1 MEDSKS
7 QVLKIVEL
15 LLTAH
20 IYNGNDQLDEND
32 LPPPIRKNYWNSKER
47 KVERPIIVSEK
58 SVDGIFEI
66 PHGWSL
72 IKTLPFV
79 SFDEF
84 GARINLTVFDL
95 GAKWFAKQDSL
106 SRIKQNPTL
115 AFYYSQQDS
124 IDVNYEQARRDNKPL
139 EMDREW
145 ILSLTDEIAGEGEEA
160 EDMLKLVAIS
170 APEDVRESL
179 GKLVLTQEQVEEVE
193 KVVKA
198 IQYRDYLKE
207 IELFEIGKLLFVGPP
222 GTGKTSVARALS
234 KEFGMPFLEVRLSMI
249 TSQYLGE
256 TTKNIGKVF
265 TLAKRLSPCILFIDE
280 FDYVAK
286 TRLSDEHGA
295 IKRAVNMLLK
305 SIDDIS
311 LVDDGVLLIGA
322 TNHPKLLDSAAW
334 RRFDKIVDFPLPDT
348 SMRKKIFEKILANVT
363 GTFDTQKLAEMTDQC
378 TGSDLRL
385 MLREAVLKALFED
398 RTNLTQADLE
408 EAVSNFSKRFELKM
422 SAYENIYEVAHDE
435 HTANK

>member
-1 MEDSKS
+1 MEDSES
-7 QVLKIVEL
+7 QVLDIVEL
-15 LLTAH
+15 LLTAN

-32 LPPPIRKNYWNSKER
+32 LPPPIRKNYWNSKVR
-47 KVERPIIVSEK
+47 KVDRPIIVSEK
-58 SVDGIFEI
+58 AVDRVFGI

-72 IKTLPFV
+72 VKTLPFV

-84 GARINLTVFDL
+84 GARINLTVLDL
-95 GAKWFAKQDSL
+95 AAKWFANQDSL
-106 SRIKQNPTL
+106 SRIKRNPAL
-115 AFYYSQQDS
+115 AFYYSQHDS
-124 IDVNYEQARRDNKPL
+124 IDVDYERVRQVNWPK

-145 ILSLTDEIAGEGEEA
+145 IHSLTDEIAGEGEDA

-179 GKLVLTQEQVEEVE
+179 NKLVLTQEQIEEVE
-193 KVVKA
+193 KIVKA

-234 KEFGMPFLEVRLSMI
+234 KELGLPFLEVRLSMI

-286 TRLSDEHGA
+286 TRLADEHGA

-322 TNHPKLLDSAAW
+322 TNHPMLLDSAAW
-334 RRFDKIVDFPLPDT
+334 RRFDKIVNFPLPDAV
-348 SMRKKIFEKILANVT
+348 MRKEIFEKILARIT
-363 GTFDTQKLAEMTDQC
+363 GTFNTQKLADMTDKC

-385 MLREAVLKALFED
+385 ILREAVLKALFEE
-398 RTNLTQADLE
+398 RTDLSQDDLE
-408 EAVSNFSKRFELKM
+408 EAVSSFSKRFELKM
-422 SAYENIYEVAHDE
+422 SEYEN
-435 HTANK
+435 T

>member
-1 MEDSKS
+1 MVLVEDSES
-7 QVLKIVEL
+7 QVLDIVEL

-20 IYNGNDQLDEND
+20 IYNSNNQLDEND
-32 LPPPIRKNYWNSKER
+32 MPPPIRKNYWNPKER
-47 KVERPIIVSEK
+47 KVERPIVVSEK
-58 SVDGIFEI
+58 SVEGIFEI

-84 GARINLTVFDL
+84 GARISLTVFDL
-95 GAKWFAKQDSL
+95 GAKWFANQDSL
-106 SRIKQNPTL
+106 SRIKRNPTL

-124 IDVNYEQARRDNKPL
+124 IDVNYEQARQDNKPI

-145 ILSLTDEIAGEGEEA
+145 IHSLTDEIAGEGEEA

-179 GKLVLTQEQVEEVE
+179 GKLVLTQEQVEEIE
-193 KVVKA
+193 KIVKA
-198 IQYRDYLKE
+198 IQYREYLKE

-234 KEFGMPFLEVRLSMI
+234 KELGMPFLEVRLSMI

-286 TRLSDEHGA
+286 TRLADEHGA

-334 RRFDKIVDFPLPDT
+334 RRFDKIVDFPIPDAL
-348 SMRKKIFEKILANVT
+348 MRKEIFEKILARVT
-363 GTFDTQKLAEMTDQC
+363 GTFDTQKLADMTDQC

-385 MLREAVLKALFED
+385 ILREAVLKALFED
-398 RTNLTQADLE
+398 RTDLTQGDLE
-408 EAVSNFSKRFELKM
+408 EAVSDFSKRFELKM
-422 SAYENIYEVAHDE
+422 SAYENI
-435 HTANK
+435 

>member
-1 MEDSKS
+1 MEDSET
-7 QVLKIVEL
+7 QVLNIVEL

-47 KVERPIIVSEK
+47 KVARPITVSEK
-58 SVDGIFEI
+58 SVEGLFDLT
-66 PHGWSL
+66 HGWSL
-72 IKTLPFV
+72 IQTLPFV

-84 GARINLTVFDL
+84 GARISLTVFDL
-95 GAKWFAKQDSL
+95 GARWFANQDTL
-106 SRIKQNPTL
+106 SRIKRNPTL

-124 IDVNYEQARRDNKPL
+124 IDVNYEQTRKDNKPI

-145 ILSLTDEIAGEGEEA
+145 IQSLTDEIAGEGEEA

-179 GKLVLTQEQVEEVE
+179 DKQVLTQEQVEEIE
-193 KVVKA
+193 KITKA
-198 IQYRDYLKE
+198 IQYREYLKE

-234 KEFGMPFLEVRLSMI
+234 KELGMPFLEVRLSMI

-265 TLAKRLSPCILFIDE
+265 TLAKRLNPCILFIDE

-286 TRLSDEHGA
+286 TRLGDEHGA

-322 TNHPKLLDSAAW
+322 TNHPQLLDSAAW
-334 RRFDKIVDFPLPDT
+334 RRFDKIVDFPLPDA
-348 SMRKKIFEKILANVT
+348 SMRKEIFEKILARVA
-363 GTFDTQKLAEMTDQC
+363 GTFDTQKLADITDQC

-385 MLREAVLKALFED
+385 ILREAVLTALFED
-398 RTNLTQADLE
+398 RKNLTQGDLE
-408 EAVSNFSKRFELKM
+408 KAVNNFSKRFELKT
-422 SAYENIYEVAHDE
+422 SEYENLYRSSV
-435 HTANK
+435 

>member
-1 MEDSKS
+1 MEDADS
-7 QVLKIVEL
+7 QVLDIVEL

-20 IYNGNDQLDEND
+20 IYNGNEQLDEND

-47 KVERPIIVSEK
+47 KVDRPIVVSE
-58 SVDGIFEI
+58 SAVDRIYEI
-66 PHGWSL
+66 RHASDL

-79 SFDEF
+79 AYEEF
-84 GARINLTVFDL
+84 GARMNLTVFDL
-95 GAKWFAKQDSL
+95 AAKWFANQQSL
-106 SRIKQNPTL
+106 PRIKQNPIL
-115 AFYYSQQDS
+115 AFYYSRYDS
-124 IDVNYEQARRDNKPL
+124 VDVDYEQVRRLNRPK

-145 ILSLTDEIAGEGEEA
+145 IQSLVDEIAGEGEEA
-160 EDMLKLVAIS
+160 EDTLKLVAIS
-170 APEDVRESL
+170 APEDVRETLS
-179 GKLVLTQEQVEEVE
+179 KLVLTEEQIEEIE
-193 KVVKA
+193 KIVKA

-234 KEFGMPFLEVRLSMI
+234 KELGLPFLEVRLSMI

-256 TTKNIGKVF
+256 TSKNISKAF

-305 SIDDIS
+305 SIDNIS

-322 TNHPKLLDSAAW
+322 TNHPRLLDSAAW
-334 RRFDKIVDFPLPDT
+334 RRFDKIVTFPLPDIA
-348 SMRKKIFEKILANVT
+348 MRREIFNKVMARIKGA
-363 GTFDTQKLAEMTDQC
+363 FDTRKLAEMTDQC

-385 MLREAVLKALFED
+385 IVREAVLKALFEE
-398 RTNLTQADLE
+398 RMELTQTDLE
-408 EAVSNFSKRFELKM
+408 EAVRNFSKRFELKM
-422 SAYENIYEVAHDE
+422 NDYGNI
-435 HTANK
+435 

>member
-1 MEDSKS
+1 VEDSES
-7 QVLKIVEL
+7 QVLDIVEL

-20 IYNGNDQLDEND
+20 IYNSNNQLDEND
-32 LPPPIRKNYWNSKER
+32 MPPPIRKNYWNSKER
-47 KVERPIIVSEK
+47 KVERPIVVSEK
-58 SVDGIFEI
+58 SVEGIFEI

-84 GARINLTVFDL
+84 GARISLTVFDL
-95 GAKWFAKQDSL
+95 GAKWFANQDSL
-106 SRIKQNPTL
+106 SRIKRNPTL

-124 IDVNYEQARRDNKPL
+124 IDVNYEQARQDNKPI

-145 ILSLTDEIAGEGEEA
+145 IHSLTDEIAGEGEEA

-179 GKLVLTQEQVEEVE
+179 GKLVLTQEQVEEIE
-193 KVVKA
+193 KIVKA
-198 IQYRDYLKE
+198 IQYREYLKE

-234 KEFGMPFLEVRLSMI
+234 KELGMPFLEVRLSMI

-286 TRLSDEHGA
+286 TRLADEHGA

-334 RRFDKIVDFPLPDT
+334 RRFDKIVDFPIPDAL
-348 SMRKKIFEKILANVT
+348 MRKEIFEKILARVT
-363 GTFDTQKLAEMTDQC
+363 GTFDTQKLADMTDQC

-385 MLREAVLKALFED
+385 ILREAVLKALFED
-398 RTNLTQADLE
+398 RTDLTQGDLE
-408 EAVSNFSKRFELKM
+408 EAVSDFSKRFELKM
-422 SAYENIYEVAHDE
+422 SAYENI
-435 HTANK
+435 

>member
-1 MEDSKS
+1 MVLVEDSES
-7 QVLKIVEL
+7 QVLDIVEL

-20 IYNGNDQLDEND
+20 IYNSNNQLDEND
-32 LPPPIRKNYWNSKER
+32 MPPPIRKNYWNSKER
-47 KVERPIIVSEK
+47 KVERPIVVSEK
-58 SVDGIFEI
+58 SVEGIFEI

-84 GARINLTVFDL
+84 GARISLTVFDL
-95 GAKWFAKQDSL
+95 GAKWFANQDSL
-106 SRIKQNPTL
+106 SRIKRNPTL

-124 IDVNYEQARRDNKPL
+124 IDVNYEQARQDNKPI

-145 ILSLTDEIAGEGEEA
+145 IHSLTDEIAGEGEEA

-179 GKLVLTQEQVEEVE
+179 GKLVLTQEQVDEIE
-193 KVVKA
+193 KIVKA
-198 IQYRDYLKE
+198 IQYREYLKE

-234 KEFGMPFLEVRLSMI
+234 KELGMPFLEVRLSMI

-286 TRLSDEHGA
+286 TRLADEHGA

-334 RRFDKIVDFPLPDT
+334 RRFDKIVDFPIPDAL
-348 SMRKKIFEKILANVT
+348 MRKEIFEKILARVT
-363 GTFDTQKLAEMTDQC
+363 GTFDTQKLADMTDQC

-385 MLREAVLKALFED
+385 ILREAVLKALFED
-398 RTNLTQADLE
+398 RTDLTQGDLE
-408 EAVSNFSKRFELKM
+408 EAVSDFSKRFELKM
-422 SAYENIYEVAHDE
+422 SAYENI
-435 HTANK
+435 

>member
-1 MEDSKS
+1 MEDSES
-7 QVLKIVEL
+7 QVLDIVEL

-66 PHGWSL
+66 SHGWSL

-95 GAKWFAKQDSL
+95 GAKWFANQDSL
-106 SRIKQNPTL
+106 SRIKRNPTL

-124 IDVNYEQARRDNKPL
+124 IDISYEQARKDNKPI

-145 ILSLTDEIAGEGEEA
+145 IQSLTDEIAGEGEEA
-160 EDMLKLVAIS
+160 EDMLKLVSIS

-179 GKLVLTQEQVEEVE
+179 GKIVLTQEQVEEIE
-193 KVVKA
+193 KIVKA
-198 IQYRDYLKE
+198 IQYREYLKE

-234 KEFGMPFLEVRLSMI
+234 KELGFPFLEVRLSMI

-265 TLAKRLSPCILFIDE
+265 TLAKRLTPCILFIDE

-286 TRLSDEHGA
+286 TRLADEHGA

-334 RRFDKIVDFPLPDT
+334 RRFDKIVDFPLPDAF
-348 SMRKKIFEKILANVT
+348 MRKEIFEKILARVA
-363 GTFDTQKLAEMTDQC
+363 GTFDTQKLADMTDQC

-385 MLREAVLKALFED
+385 ILREAVLKALFED
-398 RTNLTQADLE
+398 RTNLTQGDLE

-422 SAYENIYEVAHDE
+422 SAYENI
-435 HTANK
+435 

>member
-1 MEDSKS
+1 MEDSES
-7 QVLKIVEL
+7 QVLDIVEL

-72 IKTLPFV
+72 IKTFPFV

-84 GARINLTVFDL
+84 GARISLTVFDL
-95 GAKWFAKQDSL
+95 GAKWFANQDSL
-106 SRIKQNPTL
+106 SRIKRNPTL

-124 IDVNYEQARRDNKPL
+124 IDVSYEQARKDNKPI

-145 ILSLTDEIAGEGEEA
+145 IQSLTDEIAGEGEEA
-160 EDMLKLVAIS
+160 EDMLKLVSIS

-179 GKLVLTQEQVEEVE
+179 GKIVLTQEQVEEIE
-193 KVVKA
+193 KIVKA
-198 IQYRDYLKE
+198 IQYREYLKE

-234 KEFGMPFLEVRLSMI
+234 KELGFPFLEVRLSMI

-265 TLAKRLSPCILFIDE
+265 TLAKRLNPCILFIDE

-286 TRLSDEHGA
+286 TRLADEHGA

-334 RRFDKIVDFPLPDT
+334 RRFDKIVDFPLPDAF
-348 SMRKKIFEKILANVT
+348 MRKEIFEKILARVA
-363 GTFDTQKLAEMTDQC
+363 GTFDTQKLADMTDQC

-385 MLREAVLKALFED
+385 ILREAVLKALFED
-398 RTNLTQADLE
+398 RTNLTQGDLE
-408 EAVSNFSKRFELKM
+408 EGVSNFSKRFELKM
-422 SAYENIYEVAHDE
+422 SAYENI
-435 HTANK
+435 

>member
-1 MEDSKS
+1 MEDSGS
-7 QVLKIVEL
+7 QVLDIVEL
-15 LLTAH
+15 LLTAD
-20 IYNGNDQLDEND
+20 IYNGNDQLDEDD
-32 LPPPIRKNYWNSKER
+32 LLPPIRKNYWNSKER
-47 KVERPIIVSEK
+47 KVDRPIIVSEK
-58 SVDGIFEI
+58 AVDRVFGI

-84 GARINLTVFDL
+84 GARINLTVLDL
-95 GAKWFAKQDSL
+95 AAKWFANQDTL
-106 SRIKQNPTL
+106 SRIKRNPAL
-115 AFYYSQQDS
+115 AFYYSRNDS
-124 IDVNYEQARRDNKPL
+124 IDVDYKRARQVNWPK

-145 ILSLTDEIAGEGEEA
+145 IHSLTDEIAGEGEEA
-160 EDMLKLVAIS
+160 EDMLKLVTIS

-179 GKLVLTQEQVEEVE
+179 NKLVLTQEQIEEVE
-193 KVVKA
+193 KIVKA

-234 KEFGMPFLEVRLSMI
+234 KELGLPFLEVRLSMI

-265 TLAKRLSPCILFIDE
+265 ALAKRLNPCILFIDE

-286 TRLSDEHGA
+286 TRLADEHGA

-334 RRFDKIVDFPLPDT
+334 RRFDKIVNFPLPDVV
-348 SMRKKIFEKILANVT
+348 MRKEIFEKILARIT
-363 GTFDTQKLAEMTDQC
+363 GTFDTQKLADMTDQC

-385 MLREAVLKALFED
+385 ILREAVLQALFEE
-398 RTNLTQADLE
+398 RTDLSQDDLE

-422 SAYENIYEVAHDE
+422 SEYENI
-435 HTANK
+435 

>member
-1 MEDSKS
+1 MVLVEDSES
-7 QVLKIVEL
+7 QVLDIVEL

-20 IYNGNDQLDEND
+20 IYNSNNQLDEND
-32 LPPPIRKNYWNSKER
+32 MPPPIRKNYWNSKER
-47 KVERPIIVSEK
+47 KVERPIVVSEK
-58 SVDGIFEI
+58 SVEGIFEI

-84 GARINLTVFDL
+84 GARISLTVFDL
-95 GAKWFAKQDSL
+95 GAKWFANQDSL
-106 SRIKQNPTL
+106 SRIKRNPTL

-124 IDVNYEQARRDNKPL
+124 IDVNYEQARQDNKPI

-145 ILSLTDEIAGEGEEA
+145 IHSLTDEIAGEGEEA

-179 GKLVLTQEQVEEVE
+179 GKLVLTQEQVEEIE
-193 KVVKA
+193 KIVKA
-198 IQYRDYLKE
+198 IQYREYLKE

-234 KEFGMPFLEVRLSMI
+234 KELGMPFLEVRLSMI

-286 TRLSDEHGA
+286 THLADEHGA

-334 RRFDKIVDFPLPDT
+334 RRFDKIVDFPIPDAL
-348 SMRKKIFEKILANVT
+348 MRKEIFEKILARVT
-363 GTFDTQKLAEMTDQC
+363 GTFDTQKLADMTDQC

-385 MLREAVLKALFED
+385 ILREAVLKALFED
-398 RTNLTQADLE
+398 RTDLTQGDLE
-408 EAVSNFSKRFELKM
+408 EAVSDFSKRFELKM
-422 SAYENIYEVAHDE
+422 SAYENI
-435 HTANK
+435 

>member
-1 MEDSKS
+1 MEDSES
-7 QVLKIVEL
+7 QVLDIIEL

-84 GARINLTVFDL
+84 GARISLTVFDL
-95 GAKWFAKQDSL
+95 GAKWFANQDSL
-106 SRIKQNPTL
+106 SRIKRNPTL

-124 IDVNYEQARRDNKPL
+124 IDVSYEQARKDNKPI

-145 ILSLTDEIAGEGEEA
+145 IQSLTDEIAGEGEEA
-160 EDMLKLVAIS
+160 EDMLKLVSIS

-179 GKLVLTQEQVEEVE
+179 GKIVLTQEQVEEIE
-193 KVVKA
+193 KIVKA
-198 IQYRDYLKE
+198 IQYREYLKE

-234 KEFGMPFLEVRLSMI
+234 KELGFPFLEVRLSMI

-265 TLAKRLSPCILFIDE
+265 TLAKRLNPCILFIDE

-286 TRLSDEHGA
+286 TRLADEHGA

-334 RRFDKIVDFPLPDT
+334 RRFDKIVDFPLPDAF
-348 SMRKKIFEKILANVT
+348 MRKEIFEKILARVT
-363 GTFDTQKLAEMTDQC
+363 GTFDTQKLADMTDQC

-385 MLREAVLKALFED
+385 ILREAVLKALFED
-398 RTNLTQADLE
+398 RTNLTQGDLE

-422 SAYENIYEVAHDE
+422 SAYENI
-435 HTANK
+435 

>member
-1 MEDSKS
+1 MGSES
-7 QVLKIVEL
+7 QILDIVEL

-32 LPPPIRKNYWNSKER
+32 LPPPIRKNYWNTKER

-58 SVDGIFEI
+58 SVEGIFEI
-66 PHGWSL
+66 PHGWSV

-95 GAKWFAKQDSL
+95 GAKWFANQDSL
-106 SRIKQNPTL
+106 LRIKKNPTL

-124 IDVNYEQARRDNKPL
+124 IDVNYEQVRQDNRPK

-145 ILSLTDEIAGEGEEA
+145 IHSLTEEFAGEGEEA

-179 GKLVLTQEQVEEVE
+179 TKLVLTQDQIEEVE

-198 IQYRDYLKE
+198 IQYREYLKE

-234 KEFGMPFLEVRLSMI
+234 KELGLPFLEVRLSMI

-334 RRFDKIVDFPLPDT
+334 RRFDKIVNFPLPDAL
-348 SMRKKIFEKILANVT
+348 MREEIFEKILARVK
-363 GTFDTQKLAEMTDQC
+363 GTFDTKKLADMTDQC

-385 MLREAVLKALFED
+385 ILREAVLKALFEERMD
-398 RTNLTQADLE
+398 LTQDDLE
-408 EAVSNFSKRFELKM
+408 GAVSNFSKRFELKM
-422 SAYENIYEVAHDE
+422 SEYENI
-435 HTANK
+435 

>member
-1 MEDSKS
+1 MEDSES
-7 QVLKIVEL
+7 QVLNIVEL

-32 LPPPIRKNYWNSKER
+32 LPPPIRKNFWNSKER

-58 SVDGIFEI
+58 SVEGIFEI

-84 GARINLTVFDL
+84 GARISLTVFEL
-95 GAKWFAKQDSL
+95 GAKWFANQDSL
-106 SRIKQNPTL
+106 SRIKRNPTL

-124 IDVNYEQARRDNKPL
+124 IDVNYEQARRDNKPI

-145 ILSLTDEIAGEGEEA
+145 IHSLTEEIAGEGEEA
-160 EDMLKLVAIS
+160 EDMLKLVTIS

-198 IQYRDYLKE
+198 IQYREYLKE

-334 RRFDKIVDFPLPDT
+334 RRFDKIVDFPLPDAF
-348 SMRKKIFEKILANVT
+348 MRKKIFEKILAQVS
-363 GTFDTQKLAEMTDQC
+363 GTFDTQKLADMTDQC

-385 MLREAVLKALFED
+385 ILREAVLKALFED
-398 RTNLTQADLE
+398 RTNLTQGDLE

-422 SAYENIYEVAHDE
+422 SAYENI
-435 HTANK
+435 